1 MDFEAFRVDHFP
13 VDQDLL
19 DAGSVGPELAH
30 LAGVYRHSPRAL
42 VWRNPSSDWRL
53 FVLLLPLAS
62 RLSLM
67 ANPIF
72 AQLTRA
78 WGLNVR
84 FVGVD
89 RTGLCYDFR
98 ALLTDR
104 TLKLL
109 LEFLECDLD
118 RSHDPAVLDTLF
130 AALAGEMLT
139 ILQQRRSGWDRHLA
153 VEHRLEPD
161 AEGSLFARASR
172 YPDFLAKLREAL
184 RTEIIDVAF
193 YGRALRSIDL
203 RETTFEQRVASLIE
217 GALDEVTMAKLVRTG
232 AGKHLGCYNWLR
244 IDPRHAASRA
254 HVLGRL
260 PGLASFLAQ
269 TLLPLEARR
278 LDADEPPDPRRRL
291 DDAGLGHHDL
301 GRPGPGPGSAAQERR
316 RVRPAH
322 DRRPHRLV
330 AHRALGRGLAPRDRR
345 RTGPARDRSARAA
358 LRGLRQHPPPAVAR
372 DAARARPAPGMA
384 AVAGA
389 APARRTGRPR
399 LADRRRA
406 VARSAGARG
415 TGRGALS
422 PFRGRTARTHR
433 VHPCA

>member
-1 MDFEAFRVDHFP
+1 MPPLRGRQVTAMDFEALRVDGFP
-13 VDQDLL
+13 VDQDLI

-30 LAGVYRHSPRAL
+30 LAGVYLHSPRAL
-42 VWRNPSSDWRL
+42 IWRNPSSDWRL

-78 WGLNVR
+78 WGMNVR

-89 RTGLCYDFR
+89 RNALCYDFR

-109 LEFLECDLD
+109 LEFLESDLD
-118 RSHDPAVLDTLF
+118 RGHDPAVLDTLF

-139 ILQQRRSGWDRHLA
+139 ILQLRRSGWDRHLA
-153 VEHRLEPD
+153 VEHRLEPE

-172 YPDFLAKLREAL
+172 YPDFLSKLREAL
-184 RTEIIDVAF
+184 REEIIDVEF

-203 RETTFEQRVASLIE
+203 RETVFEQRVASLIE
-217 GALDEVTMAKLVRTG
+217 SSLDEVTMAKLARTG
-232 AGKHLGCYNWLR
+232 AGRHLGCYNWLR

-269 TLLPLEARR
+269 ALLPLEARR
-278 LDADEPPDPRRRL
+278 FDVDTPPEEHGEARAGGLDDEHAPDTVSRHTAAARASAVGATAGGQYDLRSIAARTSSSHTARWAAALRRAIDAGQDRLVIEALAQHFAVSDNTIRRLWREPP
-291 DDAGLGHHDL
+291 
-301 GRPGPGPGSAAQERR
+301 
-316 RVRPAH
+316 
-322 DRRPHRLV
+322 
-330 AHRALGRGLAPRDRR
+330 RALGQPPAWQLAPV
-345 RTGPARDRSARAA
+345 
-358 LRGLRQHPPPAVAR
+358 LRQL
-372 DAARARPAPGMA
+372 DAAGDRGWPASDAQWRALLAS
-384 AVAGA
+384 AV
-389 APARRTGRPR
+389 PVEAR
-399 LADRRRA
+399 
-406 VARSAGARG
+406 
-415 TGRGALS
+415 
-422 PFRGRTARTHR
+422 
-433 VHPCA
+433 

>member
-278 LDADEPPDPRRRL
+278 LDADEPPDPREDDWMTPDSGTTTSDAPAPAPDPRRRSGDGFDLRTIAARTDSSHTVRWAGALRRAIDAGQDRLVIEALAQRFAVSDNTLRRL
-291 DDAGLGHHDL
+291 W
-301 GRPGPGPGSAAQERR
+301 RETP
-316 RVRPAH
+316 
-322 DRRPHRLV
+322 
-330 AHRALGRGLAPRDRR
+330 RALGQPPAWQLSPVLRQLDALGDRGWPTDDAQWRALL
-345 RTGPARDRSARAA
+345 ARAV
-358 LRGLRQHPPPAVAR
+358 PVEAR
-372 DAARARPAPGMA
+372 
-384 AVAGA
+384 
-389 APARRTGRPR
+389 
-399 LADRRRA
+399 
-406 VARSAGARG
+406 
-415 TGRGALS
+415 
-422 PFRGRTARTHR
+422 
-433 VHPCA
+433 

>member
-1 MDFEAFRVDHFP
+1 MDFEAFRVDQFP

-19 DAGSVGPELAH
+19 DAGAVGPELAH
-30 LAGVYRHSPRAL
+30 LAGIYRHSPRAL

-78 WGLNVR
+78 WGMNVR
-84 FVGVD
+84 FVGID

-118 RSHDPAVLDTLF
+118 RTHDPAVLDTLF

-161 AEGSLFARASR
+161 VDGSLFARATR

-203 RETTFEQRVASLIE
+203 RETTFEQRVSSMIE
-217 GALDEVTMAKLVRTG
+217 GALDEITMAKLVRTG

-278 LDADEPPDPRRRL
+278 LDSDEPPDPRDDDWPEPLRRTTETAMPGSDSAARRARNDEFDLRSIAARTDSSHTLRWAGALRRAIDAGQDRMVIEALAQRFAVSDNTIRRL
-291 DDAGLGHHDL
+291 W
-301 GRPGPGPGSAAQERR
+301 REPP
-316 RVRPAH
+316 
-322 DRRPHRLV
+322 
-330 AHRALGRGLAPRDRR
+330 RALGQPPAWQLSPVLRQLDAVGDRGWPVDDAQWRALL
-345 RTGPARDRSARAA
+345 ARAV
-358 LRGLRQHPPPAVAR
+358 PAEAR
-372 DAARARPAPGMA
+372 
-384 AVAGA
+384 
-389 APARRTGRPR
+389 
-399 LADRRRA
+399 
-406 VARSAGARG
+406 
-415 TGRGALS
+415 
-422 PFRGRTARTHR
+422 
-433 VHPCA
+433 